1 MKRSRAAV
9 VFAKEFR
16 EIFRDRRTVIG
27 VIISPLVIT
36 PLLFLFLGTFIMSE
50 SRKMRTEIMNV
61 GIVNSEKAPTLMSAI
76 GSIRNVSLRP
86 VAPDRAE
93 ELIRTRKV
101 RAAMVIPA
109 DADALLKA
117 HRTVRVSIMLDAGNE
132 KSNAAA
138 GRLRE
143 ALMVAGKGLVAARLT
158 DMKLPKDF
166 ATPLDISEAP
176 IKTGSSRGTMIIAG
190 LLPYMLAL
198 ACFSSGIYAANDMVA
213 GEKER
218 GTLET
223 LLVSP
228 ASRRE
233 LVVGKFSAVAAVCCV
248 GSILS
253 VVGMAIPFFS
263 GLKAFDWI
271 ARGGMH
277 LSPAGLGITLLM
289 QIPLAI
295 LFAGMLLTV
304 STFARNQKEAQTYL
318 GPMMIA
324 ILIPAMMSMF
334 TGSEAP
340 KAMAAIPI
348 LNASLIIKQALTAS
362 VDPGFVVLALSASI
376 VYAGLAVA
384 VCARMFERESV
395 LLRT

>member
-1 MKRSRAAV
+1 MKRNRAAV

-27 VIISPLVIT
+27 VIVSPLVIT
-36 PLLFLFLGTFIMSE
+36 PLLFLVLGAFIMNE
-50 SRKMRTEIMNV
+50 SRKMRTESMTV
-61 GIVNSEKAPTLMSAI
+61 GVVNSDKAPKLMRAV
-76 GSIRNVSLRP
+76 GSIRNVTLQP
-86 VAPDRAE
+86 VARDKAE
-93 ELIRTRKV
+93 KLIRTRKI
-101 RAAMVIPA
+101 RAAMVIPP
-109 DADALLKA
+109 DADALLAA
-117 HRTVRVSIMLDAGNE
+117 HRTVRVGLMLDAGNE

-143 ALMVAGKGLVAARLT
+143 ALMVASKGLIMARLAE
-158 DMKLPKDF
+158 MKLPKGF
-166 ATPLDISEAP
+166 ATPLDISESP

-198 ACFSSGIYAANDMVA
+198 ACFSSGIYAANDTVA

-233 LVVGKFSAVAAVCCV
+233 LVIGKFCAVAAVCCV
-248 GSILS
+248 GSVLS
-253 VVGMAIPFFS
+253 VVGMSIPFFS

-277 LSPAGLGITLLM
+277 LSLAGIGVTLLM
-289 QIPLAI
+289 QIPLAV
-295 LFAGMLLTV
+295 LFAGLLLTV

-334 TGSEAP
+334 TGTEAP

-362 VDPGFVVLALSASI
+362 VDPGFVVLALAASI

-384 VCARMFERESV
+384 ICARMFERESV